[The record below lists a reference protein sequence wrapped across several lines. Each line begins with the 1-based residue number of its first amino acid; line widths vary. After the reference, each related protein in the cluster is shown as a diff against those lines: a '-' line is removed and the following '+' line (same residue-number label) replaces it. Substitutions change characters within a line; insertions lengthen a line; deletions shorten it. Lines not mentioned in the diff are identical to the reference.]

1 MTEKHKQ
8 FIQGFREVQE
18 EVLEVSKAKGWWN
31 ENRNDGELLALVHS
45 EVSELLEGLRHG
57 NPPDD
62 KIPEFSCAEAEAADT
77 VIRLMDLCE
86 ARGGDLLKPSLQ
98 RSSSTK
104 PDRPDTAESVSD

>member
-86 ARGGDLLKPSLQ
+86 ARGWRLAEAIAAKIEFNKT
-98 RSSSTK
+98 RSTRHGGK
-104 PDRPDTAESVSD
+104 RF